1 MCVIAAAAA
10 GSRAPPE
17 ERRTP
22 TCSGHGKQN
31 NHYLVDVYPEICG
44 MICTKILTVS
54 ISVFIADYRFS
65 IQWPRLY
72 LRTEI
77 AAARVGAWTCGG
89 RATTV
94 TTFVDRVLA

>member
-17 ERRTP
+17 ERPTP

-31 NHYLVDVYPEICG
+31 KHYLVDVYPAICEV
-44 MICTKILTVS
+44 ICAKILSVS

-65 IQWPRLY
+65 IQSDNATLMEKFVLGGKVAY
-72 LRTEI
+72 L
-77 AAARVGAWTCGG
+77 AS
-89 RATTV
+89 
-94 TTFVDRVLA
+94 